1 MKSGRVQTRAVPI
14 QRCVAQIG
22 REAGLNGKPG
32 GMLSTLGLLGVD
44 PGDKR
49 RFDYNMDGFDE
60 YGGKPLVGDATIRS
74 PVSALGE
81 PHPGAADTDGS
92 TFPGARRDKE
102 SKYGD
107 VFASGQVAF
116 SLFACETGGRWSSE
130 ALFLIR
136 ALARWRVRELP
147 GLLRTSF
154 RMAYLR
160 RWWGL
165 LSCTLQDSVAASLD
179 LSDRLLQRGF
189 PASDEIDALASL
201 RDIPLPFH
209 SRLPLNG

>member
-1 MKSGRVQTRAVPI
+1 
-14 QRCVAQIG
+14 
-22 REAGLNGKPG
+22 
-32 GMLSTLGLLGVD
+32 MLSALGLLGVD
-44 PGDKR
+44 PADKR
-49 RFDYNMDGFDE
+49 RLDYNMDGFDE
-60 YGGKPLVGDATIRS
+60 YGDLPLVGDATIRS
-74 PVSALGE
+74 PVTALGE
-81 PHPGAADTDGS
+81 PRPGAANIDGS
-92 TFPGARRDKE
+92 TFPGARKDKDD
-102 SKYGD
+102 KYGD

-147 GLLRTSF
+147 VVIRTSF

-160 RWWGL
+160 CWWGL

-189 PASDEIDALASL
+189 PASDAIDALASL